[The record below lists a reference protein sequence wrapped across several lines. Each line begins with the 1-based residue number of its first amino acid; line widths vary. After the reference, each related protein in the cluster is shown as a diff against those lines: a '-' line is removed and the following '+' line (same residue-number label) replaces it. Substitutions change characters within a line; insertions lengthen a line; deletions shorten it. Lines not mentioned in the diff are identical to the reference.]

1 MGDSQVFHTEPS
13 EVATYL
19 YDEPRHGMTDS
30 ASPSASLSVSEPIDV
45 PAALGRAGIDYVTVH
60 EQRLLAIYRTGIF
73 NVVTEPDPVS
83 SAHTV
88 AIECWDGPIPSH
100 VDGTSPQELLDDF
113 TTVFEHGSV
122 Q

>member
-1 MGDSQVFHTEPS
+1 MS
-13 EVATYL
+13 
-19 YDEPRHGMTDS
+19 DS

-60 EQRLLAIYRTGIF
+60 KQRLLAIYRTGIF

-83 SAHTV
+83 NAHTV
-88 AIECWDGPIPSH
+88 AIECWEGPIPSH

-113 TTVFEHGSV
+113 TNVFEDGSV